1 MNLDALVGPP
11 SVGTSEGTP
20 DALIAA
26 AEAKITAEVAEEEM
40 VVLHLRHI
48 EDAVERGCDLDGVEV
63 VFELEGAGEK
73 APKKLEWKTIESSS
87 KDSRWEAEIKPAVLG
102 EIKKIFEVYKSVELV
117 PKREMLETMAKHA
130 KRWCFWRRWYQSRP
144 RPTSTESSPRS
155 RLASS
160 SQTR

>member
-102 EIKKIFEVYKSVELV
+102 EIKKIFEVCKSVELV